1 MRNSAGKRLAALGL
15 AVILPFLCAATWG
28 TAPLDKLDL
37 SDRTDYKL
45 PVDLSVIEPR
55 ANEKAFTDTS
65 YEDSTIS
72 VKITSGRVEDK
83 CDYWVADI
91 VIADPSQLRTVLSYD
106 SFSEKK
112 AADPPKENGGLEEG
126 A

>member
-28 TAPLDKLDL
+28 TAPLDSLDL

-55 ANEKAFTDTS
+55 ANEKAFTDFPVNFPVYADGS
-65 YEDSTIS
+65 MVDSCKNS
-72 VKITSGRVEDK
+72 SHAR
-83 CDYWVADI
+83 
-91 VIADPSQLRTVLSYD
+91 
-106 SFSEKK
+106 
-112 AADPPKENGGLEEG
+112 
-126 A
+126 